1 MAIGYLTIQAKTAHD
16 ALPLGGILIRILDD
30 RERSVY
36 ELITDENG
44 ETQTVPL
51 ETVDKSFSQNPYFSG
66 PPYVS
71 YNVLATAPGFNSL
84 YVSQIPI
91 YDGVRAVLPLHSSLC
106 RCGSKAPSGGNLC
119 GKPGRFPER
128 PPLPGGKFKRYVSSA
143 PGNHPQSHHRAF
155 GAARLLRIQCTG
167 ILP

>member
-91 YDGVRAVLPLHSSLC
+91 YDGVRAVLPLSLIPMQV
-106 RCGSKAPSGGNLC
+106 RQQSPMQAEILWEARPFPRAP
-119 GKPGRFPER
+119 P
-128 PPLPGGKFKRYVSSA
+128 A
-143 PGNHPQSHHRAF
+143 PR
-155 GAARLLRIQCTG
+155 REI
-167 ILP
+167 